1 MRIGILQ
8 TDSVLAQFQPD
19 HGDYPRMFMDL
30 FDAAGQDMGLAYQ
43 IIDAQASDYPP
54 ADRCHSYVITGSR
67 HSVYD
72 DLPWIAELAAFAESA
87 LDAGRPV
94 VGICFGHQLMAH
106 FFGGRAAKASGWA
119 VGVHASELLVDEPWL
134 SPHADGFN
142 LLSSHKDQ
150 VTELPPGARLIAT
163 NDFCPLAGFTHGD
176 LVLTFQGHPEFR
188 KGYSKD
194 LMNMRRDLLGEET
207 WRAGIA
213 SLDMETHQGLVG
225 RWILNFCAA
234 KAGASPD

>member
-8 TDSVLAQFQPD
+8 TDSVLTRFQPD
-19 HGDYPRMFMDL
+19 HGDYPQMFMDL
-30 FDAAGQDMGLAYQ
+30 FDAVGEELALEYRV
-43 IIDAQASDYPP
+43 IDAQAGAYPLP
-54 ADRCHSYVITGSR
+54 NHCDCYLITGSR

-72 DLPWIAELAAFAESA
+72 DLPWIAELAAFVRRA
-87 LDAGRPV
+87 LDAGKPV

-106 FFGGRAAKASGWA
+106 CFGGRTAKASGWA
-119 VGVHASELLVDEPWL
+119 VGVHASRLLVDEPWL
-134 SPHADGFN
+134 SPRADGFN
-142 LLSSHKDQ
+142 LLSSHQDQ

-188 KGYSKD
+188 KSYSRV
-194 LMNMRRDLLGEET
+194 LMNMRRDLIGEDV
-207 WRAGIA
+207 WRVGMA
-213 SLDMETHQGLVG
+213 SLEKETHGSLVG

-234 KAGASPD
+234 KAGESPN